1 MNTTPRAPACRR
13 TATTPSRALALAED
27 YAHEADALR
36 ASIAELSDELQQAKL
51 ERIENN
57 ILEFVEERP
66 SAPNEFR
73 TTLRGLDG
81 GDTAFLRAQWS
92 FRESGGCVVTP
103 ARAATLQLYIEAGAR
118 GGGSCQPRSR
128 VPQRDTPDIFE
139 CWCFVKDGDGQ
150 MTKVTLRT
158 TSLPAD
164 DAASLR
170 EEAAKAATR
179 HKKQA
184 AKFADAQQQY
194 KDKHAGRSFLD
205 TLLDYRELIKAHE
218 ASSVAAGARETVDS
232 FARGADGAEVT
243 LGDQRVVLGKRGHY
257 ACAGGG
263 SCRRR
268 AVELAARLLPF
279 LKDQR
284 SVRRTFTAARS
295 ASTTKCRLRWGTL
308 PPHHCGHTTPCK
320 PKNILVRLNATRM
333 AALGPPRVPGST
345 ARSAASRAS
354 GRRPTGPACATF
366 YGQDCPASWEAAGF
380 WRPEIPP
387 CPPSAPTSPHRQHR
401 TAPSTK
407 RAAPRGSVWP
417 PRLRRPPALHPSQSN
432 KPLFATLLKVNGAP
446 SPTNLLNRT
455 ASQRPPLHLSRA
467 RRKNPYPWRGPRP
480 GRFLHLTRSTPCAA
494 RPELSDLSECA
505 AAPTRRPRR

>member
-1 MNTTPRAPACRR
+1 LNTTPNTQVAPKAPAPPPDCHD
-13 TATTPSRALALAED
+13 AESCAALAEE

-57 ILEFVEERP
+57 ILEFVEEAP
-66 SAPNEFR
+66 SALPGIKFR

-81 GDTAFLRAQWS
+81 GDAAFLRAQWS
-92 FRESGGCVVTP
+92 FLESGGCIVTP
-103 ARAATLQLYIEAGAR
+103 ASGRDSSCTLEAGGAGWR
-118 GGGSCQPRSR
+118 LMPAKVQG
-128 VPQRDTPDIFE
+128 PQRDTPDIFE

-158 TSLPAD
+158 TSLPYD

-179 HKKQA
+179 HKAQA

-257 ACAGGG
+257 LVGELPPAP
-263 SCRRR
+263 
-268 AVELAARLLPF
+268 VELAARLLPF

-284 SVRRTFTAARS
+284 SVWGTFTA
-295 ASTTKCRLRWGTL
+295 W
-308 PPHHCGHTTPCK
+308 
-320 PKNILVRLNATRM
+320 
-333 AALGPPRVPGST
+333 
-345 ARSAASRAS
+345 
-354 GRRPTGPACATF
+354 
-366 YGQDCPASWEAAGF
+366 
-380 WRPEIPP
+380 
-387 CPPSAPTSPHRQHR
+387 
-401 TAPSTK
+401 
-407 RAAPRGSVWP
+407 
-417 PRLRRPPALHPSQSN
+417 
-432 KPLFATLLKVNGAP
+432 
-446 SPTNLLNRT
+446 
-455 ASQRPPLHLSRA
+455 
-467 RRKNPYPWRGPRP
+467 
-480 GRFLHLTRSTPCAA
+480 
-494 RPELSDLSECA
+494 
-505 AAPTRRPRR
+505 